1 MAGALSVGENLSVDL
16 FYRQLHTL
24 RGIYLV
30 WALLANLFDVIT
42 LMRYLPAFQSCFRKQ
57 KVVAF

>member
-16 FYRQLHTL
+16 FYRQLQTL
-24 RGIYLV
+24 RDIYLV
-30 WALLANLFDVIT
+30 WALLANLFEVTT